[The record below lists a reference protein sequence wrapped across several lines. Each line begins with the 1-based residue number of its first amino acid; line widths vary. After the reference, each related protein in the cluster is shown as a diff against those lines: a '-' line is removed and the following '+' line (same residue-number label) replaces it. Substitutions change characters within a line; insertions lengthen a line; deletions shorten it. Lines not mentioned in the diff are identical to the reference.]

1 MSMKRRFLSLG
12 ALALVAVAAYGAVEV
27 DPRVQELEK
36 YLEAKIERHLAQLFP
51 RIPLTVSVK
60 VKPVDPNAK
69 KESSKKKEGEDG
81 TFVDLG
87 YIPFPVEVNAEEMA
101 ASQPLTPRGRIKIEA
116 TQVYVQ
122 ADARV
127 SDGTLEQVRESITAA
142 LEGYAPAVT
151 VRKLGKEIKPGKQL
165 ASEGSGAG
173 GGGNVFERRVQSESD
188 VEQREQDR
196 KNRVLTAAMEAGGFL
211 LLAVAIFFLALFVR
225 RSFGALAESIK
236 ALGGKAAAAAGGGLG
251 DANVEGTFNL
261 GGAASALG
269 IKLPLEEQG
278 AAFRRNHGA
287 FREALDEKPEI
298 LAQELAA
305 TPEDADGLRWL
316 LPTLKPEEQ
325 ESLRK
330 WLGPAKMRQLLA
342 MAGSVSGDP
351 NEALE
356 ARHRWLQHFVER
368 VALRRVRGGSAVER
382 AVGAEMALQIS
393 AISVND
399 IETWLHDRTDAG
411 SWRLAA
417 EFIPQERFSRL
428 LDRMEGN
435 RWVMLADAAGAS
447 DKELASAAKDL
458 IASKKEKNP
467 EVARKAEV
475 RKDYFTRVLVD
486 PLVGALRKKPLS
498 EQEALLQQF
507 ETAHPDLIEAVSTRF
522 WSVRQME
529 RVPAEFLERSFR
541 ALGTEDKVAVMA
553 SVPDTLARRLRAW
566 IPEGNVKL
574 IIEDRVT
581 KIRHRK
587 DKKEL
592 ADVTERAQQY
602 VESLRL
608 ACTSGAFDLEPAAE
622 SAPVKAQG
630 PKPVKMRRA
639 S

>member
-1 MSMKRRFLSLG
+1 MKRAFHLSLAALLLG
-12 ALALVAVAAYGAVEV
+12 AVTALAAVDV
-27 DPRVQELEK
+27 DPRVNELEK
-36 YLEAKIERHLAQLFP
+36 YLEAKLERHLSQLFP

-69 KESSKKKEGEDG
+69 KENKKKTNDEEGP
-81 TFVDLG
+81 FVDLG
-87 YIPFPVEVNAEEMA
+87 YIPFPVELSPDEQGAG
-101 ASQPLTPRGRIKIEA
+101 QPSTPRGRIRIES
-116 TQVYVQ
+116 TQVFVQ

-127 SDGTLEQVRESITAA
+127 SDSTLEQVRDSLTAA

-165 ASEGSGAG
+165 ASENSGNGGGSGG

-196 KNRVLTAAMEAGGFL
+196 KNRVLTAAMEAAGFL
-211 LLAVAIFFLALFVR
+211 LLAVAIFLLALFLR
-225 RSFGALAESIK
+225 RSFGALADSIK

-251 DANVEGTFNL
+251 DANVDGTFSL

-278 AAFRRNHGA
+278 AAFRRNHAA
-287 FREALDEKPEI
+287 FREALEQKPEI
-298 LAQELAA
+298 LAQELQA

-330 WLGPAKMRQLLA
+330 WLGPAKTRQLLA
-342 MAGSVSGDP
+342 MAGTAQGENSDV
-351 NEALE
+351 LE

-368 VALRRVRGGSAVER
+368 VALRRVRGGSAVET
-382 AVGAEMALQIS
+382 AVGPEIALQIS
-393 AISVND
+393 AISVAD
-399 IETWLHDRTDAG
+399 IEGWLQERTDAG
-411 SWRLAA
+411 AWRLAA
-417 EFIPQERFSRL
+417 EFIPQERFARL

-435 RWVMLADAAGAS
+435 RWVMLADAAEAS

-458 IASKKEKNP
+458 VDSKKEKNP

-498 EQEALLQQF
+498 EQDALLQQF
-507 ETAHPDLIEAVSTRF
+507 EAAHPDLIEAVSTRF
-522 WSVRQME
+522 WSVRQIE
-529 RVPAEFLERSFR
+529 RVPSEVLEKAFR
-541 ALGTEDKVAVMA
+541 GLGTEEKVAVMA
-553 SVPDTLARRLRAW
+553 SVPDSLAKRLRAW

-574 IIEDRVT
+574 IIEDRVN
-581 KIRHRK
+581 KISARK

-592 ADVTERAQQY
+592 AAITETAQQF

-608 ACTSGAFDLEPAAE
+608 ANVSGSFDLEPLGGKVVE
-622 SAPVKAQG
+622 E
-630 PKPVKMRRA
+630 KPKMRRA